1 MSSSDDEI
9 DVFRKKVLSIN
20 PTSSKISKKGP
31 VEQDSDSDDSDSD
44 DSDSAMSADFP
55 SNYSIPK
62 QELSSESES
71 PELDTQQH
79 KKSVKLKPVKTNTK
93 NKNDTKVHKV
103 TKGTKRKLK
112 MKEEEPDQSEDEP
125 EEVTM
130 SNVEK
135 VSPEDGEEY
144 TAIREELSHMSFE
157 ELQKLRDRLGVKVYK
172 QVMKGERK
180 QTHHLSTAKRS
191 FTRENKNRPM
201 EASSKKPVSIY
212 REVIPVKKRVSRDP
226 RFDDMSGN
234 YNEAIFKSSYAF
246 LDDVK
251 KREKEKLAKQLKK
264 TKNDQKK
271 KELQY
276 LINRMDQQAS
286 ADKQKQTRKEL
297 EKDWKKK
304 ELGRVVEGKNPYFLK
319 KGDLRKLE
327 LAERFKELKK
337 TGKLD
342 KYMGKKRKKNA
353 SKEKKKLPD

>member
-1 MSSSDDEI
+1 MSKME
-9 DVFRKKVLSIN
+9 
-20 PTSSKISKKGP
+20 KI
-31 VEQDSDSDDSDSD
+31 
-44 DSDSAMSADFP
+44 
-55 SNYSIPK
+55 
-62 QELSSESES
+62 
-71 PELDTQQH
+71 
-79 KKSVKLKPVKTNTK
+79 
-93 NKNDTKVHKV
+93 
-103 TKGTKRKLK
+103 
-112 MKEEEPDQSEDEP
+112 
-125 EEVTM
+125 
-130 SNVEK
+130 
-135 VSPEDGEEY
+135 SPEDEEEY
-144 TAIREELSHMSFE
+144 SAVREELSHMSFE

-172 QVMKGERK
+172 QVMRGEGK
-180 QTHHLSTAKRS
+180 SHHLSTSKKS
-191 FTRENKNRPM
+191 FTRENKNRPA

-212 REVIPVKKRVSRDP
+212 REVISVKKKVTRDP
-226 RFDDMSGN
+226 RFDDLSGK

-251 KREKEKLAKQLKK
+251 QREKEKLAKQLKK

-276 LINRMDQQAS
+276 LINRMEQQAS
-286 ADKQKQTRKEL
+286 ADKQKQKRKEL